1 MLDDFLNMCSFC
13 PEACPVDLQTF
24 LGWLSNITYISSFQ
38 TPEELLVQH
47 VSSAHHLR
55 NLGRSF
61 TMIRLWNEGLKTSD
75 HRVKRTA
82 FAKAEEGSWRDFG
95 SLAGLL
101 GGSKVIH
108 GPNRWKCLG
117 VRFHT
122 FRVIFH
128 GKHSEAWKRQG
139 RDIGVGMVF

>member
-1 MLDDFLNMCSFC
+1 
-13 PEACPVDLQTF
+13 
-24 LGWLSNITYISSFQ
+24 
-38 TPEELLVQH
+38 
-47 VSSAHHLR
+47 
-55 NLGRSF
+55 
-61 TMIRLWNEGLKTSD
+61 MIRLWNEGLKTSD